1 MEKRTLRP
9 PFFVVNPK
17 AYLYGE
23 AALKLA
29 KEADRLA
36 GEHDID
42 ILFTVQYVD
51 AYRIAQ
57 ETEHLIITTQHM
69 DSLMPDRGMG
79 YILPE
84 GLVEAGVRAT
94 FLNHAEHP
102 VTVHE
107 LDNTMRRAKELGIL
121 TIVCADSI
129 AEARAISTL
138 KPDVMLCEP
147 TELIGTG
154 TSSDISY
161 MKQTNEAVKS
171 VNPDMFVL
179 QAAGISTP
187 ADVCKA
193 LESGAEGT
201 GGTSGIIAT
210 PDPVVTL
217 EAMIAEVV
225 AIKKIKW
232 SDN

>member
-1 MEKRTLRP
+1 MKKRKLRP

-23 AALKLA
+23 EALKLA

-36 GEHDID
+36 GAHDID

-69 DSLMPDRGMG
+69 DSLMPGRGMG

-84 GLVEAGVRAT
+84 GLVAAGVQAT

-107 LDNTMRRAKELGIL
+107 LDVTMKRAKELGIL

-138 KPDVMLCEP
+138 EPDVMLCEP

-171 VNPDMFVL
+171 VNPNMFVL

-187 ADVCKA
+187 ADVRKA

-201 GGTSGIIAT
+201 GGTSGIIAQ
-210 PDPVVTL
+210 PDPVATL
-217 EAMIAEVV
+217 TEMITEVV
-225 AIKKIKW
+225 DIKKSLW
-232 SDN
+232 SDR